1 MRYVLIPVLIEHESR
16 LNPAQKRVILC
27 ILARNLWVTGHLWKT
42 QSAGNN
48 LSCTLVILE
57 VNDEM
62 LKYIADCARI
72 LPEAQRG
79 FWSLMC
85 QTQMPHNYVD
95 GAGKRFAGLLERGCD
110 VIEARIK

>member
-1 MRYVLIPVLIEHESR
+1 
-16 LNPAQKRVILC
+16 
-27 ILARNLWVTGHLWKT
+27 
-42 QSAGNN
+42 
-48 LSCTLVILE
+48 
-57 VNDEM
+57 M